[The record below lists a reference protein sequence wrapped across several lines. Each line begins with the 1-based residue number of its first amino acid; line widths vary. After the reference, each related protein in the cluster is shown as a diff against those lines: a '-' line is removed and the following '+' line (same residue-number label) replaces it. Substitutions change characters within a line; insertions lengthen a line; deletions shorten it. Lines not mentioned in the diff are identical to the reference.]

1 MTKMSIERFLFQ
13 VQVTTDNCN
22 TYYFFVR
29 NSTPWAATI
38 KIHKKLVVFKKFI
51 SQWIPF
57 VDKYIHNIKLKDS
70 FELEPGKY
78 INPKIVD
85 VQPVVNEFSSYSL
98 PYTEKAYNE
107 LPDD

>member
-1 MTKMSIERFLFQ
+1 MSKEQFRHQ

-22 TYYFFVR
+22 TYYFFVK
-29 NSTPWAATI
+29 NSTPWDAAV
-38 KIHKKLVVFKKFI
+38 KIQKKLVVFKKFI

-57 VDKYIHNIKLKDS
+57 VDKYVGNIKLKDS

-78 INPKIVD
+78 INPRVVD

>member
-1 MTKMSIERFLFQ
+1 LSKEQFLHQ

-22 TYYFFVR
+22 TYYFFVK
-29 NSTPWAATI
+29 NSTPWGATV
-38 KIHKKLVVFKKFI
+38 KIHKKLILFKKFI

-78 INPKIVD
+78 KNPRIVD

-98 PYTEKAYNE
+98 PYIEKAYNE

>member
-1 MTKMSIERFLFQ
+1 MSKEQFLHQ

-22 TYYFFVR
+22 TYYFFVK
-29 NSTPWAATI
+29 NSTPWDAAV
-38 KIHKKLVVFKKFI
+38 KIQKKLVVFKKFI

-70 FELEPGKY
+70 FELEPGIY

-85 VQPVVNEFSSYSL
+85 VQPVVSEVSSYSL